1 MWKILMTEISFFAEL
16 YEKAALRDHCAI
28 QLALGLQ
35 SAFPNSHVVDRY
47 DTAQGLNGIGEE
59 FRSSMAD
66 IDSRINDVP
75 ACRICGEAWGG
86 FGGALSQPPAELV
99 QHLTEIMNTFIKSFP
114 KGEG

>member
-1 MWKILMTEISFFAEL
+1 MTEIPFFDEL
-16 YEKAALRDHCAI
+16 YEKAACRDHCALR
-28 QLALGLQ
+28 LAIDLQ
-35 SAFPNSHVVDRY
+35 SSFPRSHVVDRY
-47 DTAQGLNGIGEE
+47 DTAQSLNDIGEE
-59 FRSSMAD
+59 FRSSLAA

-114 KGEG
+114 QGEG